1 MSEEP
6 IVKLEPGGK
15 ASVLSYN
22 VPEPV
27 SYSGSNIIALD
38 VPESWFRN
46 EPGIGGRF
54 PDAPAPT
61 KSNLER
67 LSKERMSWRTETILA
82 EMFKAMAVTPMPA
95 SPTISPD
102 IAALAAKEAG
112 AGRLL
117 VRVPTVMK
125 GVAMVRS
132 MEPPKV
138 LRPRIFLREKYRL
151 SSFLGQ
157 YGAGRTVK
165 TFSLLPGEKTKISM
179 TTYLK
184 STTTAKQASSI
195 LDSVTETSATEFQQ
209 SVSDEESDKR
219 STQDSLEWHVEA
231 EAEASWG
238 FGSAKVSGG
247 AKGASAAQ
255 REQFGKK
262 MSSATGKHAATASAK
277 RDVQVNTSYEAT
289 TESGENT
296 AVERIIEN
304 INVSRT
310 LNFVFRQMNQE
321 FITILHL
328 VDVEIGFFNGE
339 AGSGRVVP
347 LFRLRELIDEVV
359 DNAPG
364 EMPDAR
370 RDQVET
376 WVRQELDAI
385 LDWNG
390 EPANAGATRFIETA
404 TPVDG
409 DGEPLAPYLRV
420 NRRFTQTYR
429 NEATG
434 FEASVPGVII
444 SADVN
449 VMRTEGVIVEALLGQ
464 ANALDPYSDNLQKV
478 AIREKELANARVQ
491 AALDVLAGGDAV
503 KGELYATLFP
513 QPLAPPMTFQ
523 TMPTQPAATPVKP
536 P

>member
-1 MSEEP
+1 MSDEP

-27 SYSGSNIIALD
+27 SYSGANIIALD
-38 VPESWFRN
+38 VPEDWFRN
-46 EPGIGGRF
+46 EPGIGARF

-67 LSKERMSWRTETILA
+67 LSVERISFSRSINFRAALA
-82 EMFKAMAVTPMPA
+82 AAAGDAVPVA
-95 SPTISPD
+95 SPVVSPD
-102 IAALAAKEAG
+102 IAVLAAKEADV
-112 AGRLL
+112 GRML
-117 VRVPTVMK
+117 VRVPTVLR
-125 GVAMVRS
+125 GVDLVQSVAA
-132 MEPPKV
+132 PKA

-231 EAEASWG
+231 EAETSWG

-262 MSSATGKHAATASAK
+262 MSAATSKHAAAASAK

-289 TESGENT
+289 TEIGENT

-328 VDVEIGFFNGE
+328 VDVEVGFFNGE

-359 DNAPG
+359 GDDPG
-364 EMPDAR
+364 GMPDVR

-376 WVRQELDAI
+376 WVRQELAAI

-404 TPVDG
+404 QSVDG
-409 DGEPLAPYLRV
+409 DGQPLAPYLRV
-420 NRRFTQTYR
+420 NRRYTQTWR

-434 FEASVPGVII
+434 FEATVRGVII
-444 SADVN
+444 SADIN

-491 AALDVLAGGDAV
+491 AALDVLAAGDAA
-503 KGELYATLFP
+503 KADMYAALFP
-513 QPLAPPMTFQ
+513 QPPAQPLALVAQ
-523 TMPTQPAATPVKP
+523 AAPAVKP
-536 P
+536 A

>member
-1 MSEEP
+1 MSDEP

-38 VPESWFRN
+38 VPASWFRN
-46 EPGIGGRF
+46 EPGIGAPF

-67 LSKERMSWRTETILA
+67 LSMERVGWRKETNLA
-82 EMFKAMAVTPMPA
+82 EIFKGIAVAPVAA

-102 IAALAAKEAG
+102 IAALAAREAG

-125 GVAMVRS
+125 GVAMVAS
-132 MEPPKV
+132 MEPPKE

-231 EAEASWG
+231 EADASWG
-238 FGSAKVSGG
+238 WGNAKVSGG

-262 MSSATGKHAATASAK
+262 MSSATGKHASAASAK

-328 VDVEIGFFNGE
+328 VDVEVGFFNGGS
-339 AGSGRVVP
+339 GSGRVVP
-347 LFRLRELIDEVV
+347 LFRLRELINEVV
-359 DNAPG
+359 GDAPG
-364 EMPDAR
+364 GMPDVR

-376 WVRQELDAI
+376 WVRQELGAI

-390 EPANAGATRFIETA
+390 EPANTGATRFIETA
-404 TPVDG
+404 SPVDG

-420 NRRFTQTYR
+420 NRRFTQTWR

-434 FEASVPGVII
+434 FEATVPGVII
-444 SADVN
+444 SADTN

-491 AALDVLAGGDAV
+491 AALDVLAGGDAA
-503 KGELYATLFP
+503 KANIYASLFP
-513 QPLAPPMTFQ
+513 LPPVAPVAPVALVAQ
-523 TMPTQPAATPVKP
+523 AAPVVKP
-536 P
+536 A